1 MATGDTASDPLLAAV
16 TKRGE
21 EGSLTF
27 TKDSKILARSAGT
40 RQRHHQRAQ
49 PGTRPGC
56 LRNQAVNT
64 GDEWV
69 QRCGGPVADDLHP
82 AAPVPA
88 RLPDL
93 DGHANQGFLAP
104 GPA

>member
-56 LRNQAVNT
+56 LRNQAVNNLS
-64 GDEWV
+64 GAEFS
-69 QRCGGPVADDLHP
+69 GGEVSFAG
-82 AAPVPA
+82 A
-88 RLPDL
+88 RFA
-93 DGHANQGFLAP
+93 GGEVSFAGTRFA
-104 GPA
+104 GGEVSF

>member
-56 LRNQAVNT
+56 L
-64 GDEWV
+64 
-69 QRCGGPVADDLHP
+69 
-82 AAPVPA
+82 
-88 RLPDL
+88 
-93 DGHANQGFLAP
+93 
-104 GPA
+104 

>member
-56 LRNQAVNT
+56 LRNQAVNIGT
-64 GDEWV
+64 TTYCPICASCRAGSRRWCFAGMGQDLF
-69 QRCGGPVADDLHP
+69 PAVA
-82 AAPVPA
+82 
-88 RLPDL
+88 
-93 DGHANQGFLAP
+93 GFLA
-104 GPA
+104 